1 VTLGRSD
8 FESVLAAAAHT
19 APWQLPKTPATV
31 EMPIG
36 RRKEVGD
43 SQLRSLAQ
51 SVDAKVAH
59 TSAAT
64 GQGVAELFQ
73 MVAEDLAGSL
83 EAEVRRGGAGS
94 SAVTEPEVVL
104 HRCPPPPSPGQIL
117 TQDITSS
124 LRRCSRP
131 SPGNSLFDR
140 KGRL

>member
-1 VTLGRSD
+1 
-8 FESVLAAAAHT
+8 
-19 APWQLPKTPATV
+19 
-31 EMPIG
+31 
-36 RRKEVGD
+36 VGD

-104 HRCPPPPSPGQIL
+104 HRCPPPLPWSN
-117 TQDITSS
+117 SN
-124 LRRCSRP
+124 SRYNIFLAQVQ
-131 SPGNSLFDR
+131 STLAGE
-140 KGRL
+140 